1 MLQARNSSNSNDKT
15 VIQCLNSTSDDT
27 IVVLEGGSEISGSFS
42 PSRSSFDFNKS
53 TPVNEIS
60 IANSHSKDVEDG
72 SYLKKK
78 ISFFEKS
85 ADEDRKRIESN
96 FIDSNTSTSLT
107 KIKEK
112 LSFVSKSKSVHL
124 RETFKPDQ
132 LFYAESLNSHSP
144 EEHNAK
150 GDVTYCEAL
159 VHAEDISG
167 LTSEQLNPV
176 TQLDYMESFYF
187 GSHDFRSAQCSPD
200 RLSHSKSIIFLNLSP
215 PDLVSSEHPAEDS
228 RRISNGIAADN
239 IVEVKY
245 EAHADASDLN
255 VENLQRDSNSGVE
268 EVLISIS
275 QCKINDLSVENA
287 PDLPY
292 QLSQWQS
299 SEDREQPTLGRS
311 DSVSDAEGLV
321 SDVSEHPAPDCLQDA
336 SAADSLYL
344 GNSSSSVDASVDDCS
359 SQSTACTMSTMTTTS
374 TVGVWMYVDDNNSI
388 TTTGLQTAAAMA
400 MTGVKDIASQQ
411 RTQTLTSSQSSP
423 AVTDEAIVGE
433 PVLVDSSRKPSDGHN
448 THRNTD
454 SKARA
459 SISSLRDTGDVV
471 RDLNPAEG
479 KTHGNR
485 VGQYLKSLSPSNF
498 AQRTQQPVS
507 SSQDAE
513 KTKKPFYPIE
523 KVASTELQMTIIYS
537 SECDQEVPE
546 CLASHANPMSASKSA
561 LPGAAPAAK
570 RFRGLLGDWTYRSI
584 YKSIT
589 SPLDYFDR
597 KKVAAKRVPD
607 SVSGSMY
614 TAKWTS
620 EALAGFDKNLVK
632 HSQSKK
638 VNLAAREDLKILKL
652 TIERWILYEFLID
665 KVDKDLPLT
674 ADEKIEFDLITEE
687 FFQQERVKA
696 FTANEKNS
704 KMYSHAERAELSAL
718 RSELDRQIRFD
729 GIYRKERNSEPF
741 SFEEK
746 AEYMLLRETL
756 EREQMINQLL
766 DKFKTS
772 LHASAHSTRT
782 RTRSGGDEE
791 MDSPSQP
798 PDVVDLIVMRIEQD
812 KHKRYEQLVA
822 KEKESKKKVSTAGK
836 PQDSG
841 NHKFPLAE
849 KSELAILRMEL
860 EHQRKQQAGK
870 VTRLSQ
876 ELRNGSKD
884 SQLAESAGAA
894 VAAAKSQK
902 PLHAKSTSAS
912 DSSSPSSLEGNAHI
926 AAAKST
932 ATPAVPVS
940 STQSGG
946 IKHSATR
953 STTSARAHVSAS
965 KSPYRGAIA
974 TASSVN
980 SPPSMRQ
987 AFPVQ
992 RLSNIQSSRQNMS
1005 EMVLS
1010 EFISPLLLYGPN
1022 STASSSSCAAA
1033 NEVPEGIGFSATS
1046 TSLDA
1051 SALVSNC
1058 GYEERRCS
1066 TYQTEPCNEDS
1077 DDDEHP
1083 LSLSLCTP
1091 KHRYH
1096 QQQQEEETPLA
1107 TNSLPPSPNPPS
1119 SSSVNAAAR
1128 QNPRNPIAHSPPLPP
1143 QEQQQQLLLQRLQSS
1158 GKPPI
1163 QPSRSRALTPT
1174 AQPRPPFTTSSSS
1187 PPPTPPRLSFSK
1199 MVELSMQ
1206 QLKSEKE
1213 RDQSREKQRR
1223 LSAFLRNNIDHRST
1237 VADSMMVSRRP
1248 SLRSDQDPRDS
1259 DRCSQIGAT

>member
-1 MLQARNSSNSNDKT
+1 MLQARNSSYSNDKT

-60 IANSHSKDVEDG
+60 IANSYSKDLEDG

-85 ADEDRKRIESN
+85 ADDDRKRIESN

-132 LFYAESLNSHSP
+132 LFYADSLNSHSP

-150 GDVTYCEAL
+150 GDVTYCETL

-167 LTSEQLNPV
+167 LTSEQLDPV

-215 PDLVSSEHPAEDS
+215 PDPVSSEHPAEDS
-228 RRISNGIAADN
+228 RRISDGIAADN
-239 IVEVKY
+239 IAEVKY

-255 VENLQRDSNSGVE
+255 VENPQRDSNSGVE

-275 QCKINDLSVENA
+275 QCEINDLSVENV

-311 DSVSDAEGLV
+311 DSVSDVEGLV

-344 GNSSSSVDASVDDCS
+344 GISSSSVDASVDDCS

-388 TTTGLQTAAAMA
+388 TTTGLQAAAAIA
-400 MTGVKDIASQQ
+400 MTGVKDIASLQ
-411 RTQTLTSSQSSP
+411 RTQTSSQSSP
-423 AVTDEAIVGE
+423 AGTDEAIVGE
-433 PVLVDSSRKPSDGHN
+433 PVPVDSNRKLSDGQ
-448 THRNTD
+448 

-459 SISSLRDTGDVV
+459 SISSLRDTEDVA
-471 RDLNPAEG
+471 RDSNSAEG

-498 AQRTQQPVS
+498 TQRTQQPVS
-507 SSQDAE
+507 SQDAE
-513 KTKKPFYPIE
+513 KPKKPFYPIE

-791 MDSPSQP
+791 MESPSQP

-841 NHKFPLAE
+841 NNKFPLAE

-894 VAAAKSQK
+894 VAAKSQK

-912 DSSSPSSLEGNAHI
+912 DSSSPSSLEGNGHI

-932 ATPAVPVS
+932 STPATPA
-940 STQSGG
+940 QSGG
-946 IKHSATR
+946 IKHLATR
-953 STTSARAHVSAS
+953 STTSARAHMSAS

-974 TASSVN
+974 MASPVN

-987 AFPVQ
+987 AFAVQ
-992 RLSNIQSSRQNMS
+992 RLSNLQSSRQNMS

-1022 STASSSSCAAA
+1022 STASSSSSSCAAA

-1096 QQQQEEETPLA
+1096 QQQQQQKEEETPLA
-1107 TNSLPPSPNPPS
+1107 TNSLPPNPP
-1119 SSSVNAAAR
+1119 SSVNAAAL

-1143 QEQQQQLLLQRLQSS
+1143 QEQQQLLQRLQSS

-1163 QPSRSRALTPT
+1163 QPPRSRALTPT